1 MDLSDEAGL
10 CKRGVEDVIDIDRK
24 KLQEALFAGS
34 GHGVC
39 SVIGIRPCV
48 CAIGEAAVRKMI
60 YNALVWV
67 FLRTHEYEAWVAVQN
82 LCGCD
87 AGETYCSRVC
97 GQPLSLKT

>member
-1 MDLSDEAGL
+1 MNLGDEAGL
-10 CKRGVEDVIDIDRK
+10 CKRGVEDMIHIDRK

-48 CAIGEAAVRKMI
+48 RAIGEAAVRKMI

-67 FLRTHEYEAWVAVQN
+67 FLRTHEHEAWVTVRICVAVMRAEHTV
-82 LCGCD
+82 LGCAD
-87 AGETYCSRVC
+87 NRYH
-97 GQPLSLKT
+97 